1 MASFKS
7 VQFKEQHAADTNSPL
22 SEYTCVGFNQYFDN
36 TSLQSNQAENPNGLI
51 RPDQTWNTWLVGWLV
66 TGAPTFVIWH
76 HSLIQSRDLAP
87 LINIVLVLVSSAK
100 MKTFHGIA
108 NKVN

>member
-1 MASFKS
+1 MSSIISLYSKLLSFVSK
-7 VQFKEQHAADTNSPL
+7 H
-22 SEYTCVGFNQYFDN
+22 GW
-36 TSLQSNQAENPNGLI
+36 LI
-51 RPDQTWNTWLVGWLV
+51 GWLV

-87 LINIVLVLVSSAK
+87 LINTVLVLVSSAK

>member
-1 MASFKS
+1 MKGLVYLGNRLYLSGNVIVS
-7 VQFKEQHAADTNSPL
+7 V
-22 SEYTCVGFNQYFDN
+22 G
-36 TSLQSNQAENPNGLI
+36 
-51 RPDQTWNTWLVGWLV
+51 WLVGWLV

-87 LINIVLVLVSSAK
+87 LNNSVLVLVSSAK
-100 MKTFHGIA
+100 MKAFHEIA

>member
-1 MASFKS
+1 MS
-7 VQFKEQHAADTNSPL
+7 D
-22 SEYTCVGFNQYFDN
+22 G
-36 TSLQSNQAENPNGLI
+36 
-51 RPDQTWNTWLVGWLV
+51 WLVGWLV

-87 LINIVLVLVSSAK
+87 LINTVLVLVSSAK

>member
-1 MASFKS
+1 MAN
-7 VQFKEQHAADTNSPL
+7 QHDNVYFNVRL
-22 SEYTCVGFNQYFDN
+22 VG
-36 TSLQSNQAENPNGLI
+36 
-51 RPDQTWNTWLVGWLV
+51 WLVGWLV

-87 LINIVLVLVSSAK
+87 LINTVLVLVSSAK

-108 NKVN
+108 YKVN